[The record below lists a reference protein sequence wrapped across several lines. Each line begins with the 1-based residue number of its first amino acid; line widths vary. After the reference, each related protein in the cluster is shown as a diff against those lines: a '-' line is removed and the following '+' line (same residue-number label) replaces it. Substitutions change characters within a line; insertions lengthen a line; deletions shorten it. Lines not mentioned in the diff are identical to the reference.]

1 MRLSLILTIS
11 LNIISCVDSSKFFAL
26 DIPENK
32 DSVYL
37 YNIDV
42 VNSGFKSISIKNNKI
57 YFNDSFIDGELTN
70 IKYNGS
76 LITLNNCSDL
86 KKYKLKE
93 IENLVLTDLY
103 ILKKRKRTC
112 NFLSK
117 IKNTLDEEKN
127 NVVLSQEINKNVLSE
142 TNIKK
147 ILLSTEEKYEDFN
160 CTTPPYNKLS
170 KVCESNS
177 THINIIP
184 VSNEEKF
191 TVFFVDVEHGRMQYF
206 YTVTLSN
213 QRIESKIQL

>member
-1 MRLSLILTIS
+1 MRLSLILIIS
-11 LNIISCVDSSKFFAL
+11 LNLISCVDSSKFFAI

-32 DSVYL
+32 EPVYL

-42 VNSGFKSISIKNNKI
+42 VNSGFKNISIENNQM
-57 YFNDSFIDGELTN
+57 YFDDSFIDGELTN
-70 IKYNGS
+70 IKYNGN

-86 KKYKLKE
+86 KKYKLEE

-117 IKNTLDEEKN
+117 IKNILNEEKN
-127 NVVLSQEINKNVLSE
+127 NVVLSHEINKNVLSE
-142 TNIKK
+142 INIKQ

-160 CTTPPYNKLS
+160 CTTPQYNKLS

-184 VSNEEKF
+184 VSNEEDF
-191 TVFFVDVEHGRMQYF
+191 TVFFVDVEHGRMQDF

-213 QRIESKIQL
+213 QSIESKIQL

>member
-1 MRLSLILTIS
+1 MRLSLILIIS
-11 LNIISCVDSSKFFAL
+11 LSLISCVDSSKFFAI
-26 DIPENK
+26 DIPKNK
-32 DSVYL
+32 EPVYL
-37 YNIDV
+37 YNIDI
-42 VNSGFKSISIKNNKI
+42 VNSGFKNISIENNEM
-57 YFNDSFIDGELTN
+57 YFDDSFIDGELTN

-86 KKYKLKE
+86 KKYKLEE

-117 IKNTLDEEKN
+117 IKNILNEEKN
-127 NVVLSQEINKNVLSE
+127 NVVLSHEINKNVLSE
-142 TNIKK
+142 VNIKQ

-184 VSNEEKF
+184 VSNEEDF
-191 TVFFVDVEHGRMQYF
+191 TVFFVDFEYGRMQDF

>member
-1 MRLSLILTIS
+1 MRLSLILIIS
-11 LNIISCVDSSKFFAL
+11 LSLISCVDSSKFFAI
-26 DIPENK
+26 DIPKNK
-32 DSVYL
+32 EPVYL
-37 YNIDV
+37 YNIDI
-42 VNSGFKSISIKNNKI
+42 VNSGFKNISIENNEM
-57 YFNDSFIDGELTN
+57 YFDDSFIDGELTN

-86 KKYKLKE
+86 KKYKLEE

-117 IKNTLDEEKN
+117 IKNILNEEKN
-127 NVVLSQEINKNVLSE
+127 NVVLSHEINKNVLSE
-142 TNIKK
+142 VNIKQ
-147 ILLSTEEKYEDFN
+147 ILLSTEEKYEYFN

-184 VSNEEKF
+184 VSNEEDF
-191 TVFFVDVEHGRMQYF
+191 TVFFVDFEYGRMQDF

>member
-1 MRLSLILTIS
+1 MRLSLILIIS
-11 LNIISCVDSSKFFAL
+11 LSLISCVDSSKFLAI

-32 DSVYL
+32 EPVYL
-37 YNIDV
+37 YNIDI
-42 VNSGFKSISIKNNKI
+42 VNSGFKNISIENNQM
-57 YFNDSFIDGELTN
+57 YFDDSFIDGELTN

-86 KKYKLKE
+86 KKYKLEE

-117 IKNTLDEEKN
+117 IKNILNEEKN
-127 NVVLSQEINKNVLSE
+127 NVVLSHEINKNVLSE
-142 TNIKK
+142 INIKQ

-160 CTTPPYNKLS
+160 CAIPPYNKLS

-184 VSNEEKF
+184 VSNEEDF
-191 TVFFVDVEHGRMQYF
+191 TVFFVDFEYGRMQDF

-213 QRIESKIQL
+213 QSIESKIQL

>member
-1 MRLSLILTIS
+1 MRLSLILIIS
-11 LNIISCVDSSKFFAL
+11 LNLISCVDSSKFFAI

-32 DSVYL
+32 EPVYL
-37 YNIDV
+37 YNIDI
-42 VNSGFKSISIKNNKI
+42 VNSGFKNISIENNEM
-57 YFNDSFIDGELTN
+57 YFDDSFIDGELTN

-86 KKYKLKE
+86 KKYKLEE

-117 IKNTLDEEKN
+117 IKNILNEEKN
-127 NVVLSQEINKNVLSE
+127 NVVLSHEINKNVLSE
-142 TNIKK
+142 VNIKQ

-184 VSNEEKF
+184 VSNEGDF
-191 TVFFVDVEHGRMQYF
+191 TVFFVDFEYGRMQDF

>member
-1 MRLSLILTIS
+1 MRLSLILIIS
-11 LNIISCVDSSKFFAL
+11 LILISCVDNSKFFAI
-26 DIPENK
+26 DTPENK
-32 DSVYL
+32 ESVYL
-37 YNIDV
+37 YNIDI
-42 VNSGFKSISIKNNKI
+42 VNSGFKNISVKNNQM
-57 YFNDSFIDGELTN
+57 YFDDRFIDGELTD
-70 IKYNGS
+70 IKYDGS

-86 KKYKLKE
+86 KKYNLKE

-117 IKNTLDEEKN
+117 IKNISDEEKS
-127 NVVLSQEINKNVLSE
+127 NVVLSHKINKNVLSE
-142 TNIKK
+142 INIKQ
-147 ILLSTEEKYEDFN
+147 ILLSTKEKYEDFN
-160 CTTPPYNKLS
+160 CTTPPYNKIS

-184 VSNEEKF
+184 VSNEEDF
-191 TVFFVDVEHGRMQYF
+191 TVFFVDVEHGRMQNF